1 MGDNFDP
8 CECINILNHE
18 GAMQRLM
25 SMLRNSQAACTD
37 NECLEGNTGGSD
49 SQFAL
54 TAMMIG
60 WIIMAVVLYFMRP
73 SRRREG
79 DLKTSGGPPDGRN
92 DQDPAPVL

>member
-1 MGDNFDP
+1 
-8 CECINILNHE
+8 
-18 GAMQRLM
+18 MQRLM

-37 NECLEGNTGGSD
+37 NECLEGSAGGSD

-54 TAMMIG
+54 TAMLIG

-79 DLKTSGGPPDGRN
+79 DLKSGPPSDRN
-92 DQDPAPVL
+92 DGQDPAPVL